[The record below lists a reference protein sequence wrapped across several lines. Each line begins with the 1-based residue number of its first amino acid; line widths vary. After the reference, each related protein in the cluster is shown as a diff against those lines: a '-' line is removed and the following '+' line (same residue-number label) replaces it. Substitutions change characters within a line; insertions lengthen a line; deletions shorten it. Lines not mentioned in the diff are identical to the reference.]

1 MTTKEYMSQVCRLEQ
16 KIKQLKLRSE
26 EFERLSYSVPGP
38 SYGEKI
44 GSNPNRNTDAPF
56 VKWLI
61 RKDEVD
67 RKIQSLEEEVASLK
81 ATILAAIDGLENE
94 DYKNILIMRYLDTL
108 TWEDIAEKLYCSE
121 KTVRRWHN
129 IAINQINLKEGEG
142 YVVK

>member
-1 MTTKEYMSQVCRLEQ
+1 MTTKEYMSQVYRLEQ

-61 RKDEVD
+61 KKDEVD
-67 RKIQSLEEEVASLK
+67 RKIQSLEEEVANLK

-108 TWEDIAEKLYCSE
+108 TWEEIAEKMYYSLATI
-121 KTVRRWHN
+121 KRWHN
-129 IAINQINLKEGEG
+129 KALEMVKIA
-142 YVVK
+142 